1 MQHAAGKFF
10 RKIGQAI
17 IPDGEKIAQP
27 NMQDKKTPSRVKE
40 MLAVPKKEKKE
51 KVNPPAENGAPT
63 VLAPPQPSVFEE
75 AAPDVIAPPDFGS
88 AAQTIAPPSGKVQ
101 KESVKSKKPAQK
113 NETKKEKKLPDKTE
127 LNKSAA
133 QYVSALKE
141 KVKSVPAVQK
151 VAGLFANRQGFDKTP
166 AAQKPAPKVKS
177 TKNKSAG
184 KTASAGTV
192 PKYPGDIFDP
202 LDDLAPPA
210 APFVPSGMP
219 DLPDLSPIAPPQ
231 KHESPEPVDTDADTS
246 AEAKKTPRPKV
257 HKKTHDAKK
266 APAKTEEKNTA
277 QDQPKKQA
285 AKAVKVPVQ
294 PKKENVFAKQRSRAK
309 EKADA
314 RRAREARLQALEH
327 RLHRDGAQAMPRAER
342 PLTAEEEAAIKAS
355 KAAARVVRIVL
366 IVLSCLAVV
375 AAIGLI
381 AGFSLTISSEA
392 KRSSAFA
399 SNSATVCAQY
409 LTEYG
414 EGEYTDSSEDTY
426 DLYSLQGFFG
436 ARRIDFDGDGYEE
449 LLLLYNNEG
458 KYYGDIWGLNQEET
472 FTKLYTVPFCV
483 NEETGETWIVLYKTG
498 SKYYLGTQSGSME
511 SDITFYRLKG
521 DTFTEVNGKAT
532 YNDEKDTYR
541 RLARNITTRLE
552 FLKVTML
559 TQRQAESMLS
569 DLQEMIDSFGSTSAS
584 AQSDLTD
591 AQRRAQAYLNV
602 VDELSAKYGAG
613 AIDED
618 GTCLHGLAVVRLVD
632 FDGDGTEELLVTYER
647 EITEVDDSSDE
658 YSTYSTSHYVM
669 EVYRCSG
676 SAATLIF
683 TNETL
688 VTPSFDEDA
697 RLLMLQAS
705 GEETRIC
712 TVTRDV
718 DSSSSGR
725 YTARVYQMGDDT
737 FNLLYSAEVEDTYG
751 TKRYTIDGERV
762 DADQFSENGM
772 TVPYFY
778 KNDDTPDDTYTVLY
792 LTAGEDNADDIRK
805 TLNDTKST
813 VEDLRAELD

>member
-1 MQHAAGKFF
+1 MF
-10 RKIGQAI
+10 
-17 IPDGEKIAQP
+17 GE
-27 NMQDKKTPSRVKE
+27 S
-40 MLAVPKKEKKE
+40 L
-51 KVNPPAENGAPT
+51 
-63 VLAPPQPSVFEE
+63 
-75 AAPDVIAPPDFGS
+75 PDVIAPPDFSGVS
-88 AAQTIAPPSGKVQ
+88 KTIAPPSGKTH
-101 KESVKSKKPAQK
+101 KESEKSEKPAQK
-113 NETKKEKKLPDKTE
+113 AEKKTVKMPLGKIDLGKVD
-127 LNKSAA
+127 LGKSVA

-141 KVKSVPAVQK
+141 KVQSVPAVEK
-151 VAGLFANRQGFDKTP
+151 VAGLFANRHSSGKTP
-166 AAQKPAPKVKS
+166 AAQNQAPKARS
-177 TKNKSAG
+177 TKNKPTG
-184 KTASAGTV
+184 KAASAGTV
-192 PKYPGDIFDP
+192 PKYPGGIFDP

-210 APFVPSGMP
+210 APFAPSGVP
-219 DLPDLSPIAPPQ
+219 DLPDLPPIAPPQ
-231 KHESPEPVDTDADTS
+231 KLEPSAPADTATPAA
-246 AEAKKTPRPKV
+246 AETKKTLHPKV
-257 HKKTHDAKK
+257 HKKLRDTQKPPVK
-266 APAKTEEKNTA
+266 AQAKNTA
-277 QDQPKKQA
+277 QKQPEKQA
-285 AKAVKVPVQ
+285 AKAVKVPAQ
-294 PKKENVFAKQRSRAK
+294 PKKENMLAQQRSRAK

-355 KAAARVVRIVL
+355 KAAARVGRIVL

-381 AGFSLTISSEA
+381 AGFSMTISSEA

-414 EGEYTDSSEDTY
+414 EGEFTDSSEETY
-426 DLYSLQGFFG
+426 DLYSMQGFFG
-436 ARRIDFDGDGYEE
+436 ARRIDFDGDGHEE

-458 KYYGDIWGLNQEET
+458 KYYGDIWGLNEADT
-472 FTKLYTVPFCV
+472 FAKLYTVPFCV

-521 DTFTEVNGKAT
+521 DTFTEATGKAT
-532 YNDEKDTYR
+532 YNDEKETYR
-541 RLARNITTRLE
+541 RLGRNITTRLE

-584 AQSDLTD
+584 AQSNLTE

-602 VDELSAKYGAG
+602 IDDLSAKYGGG
-613 AIDED
+613 AVDED

-632 FDGDGTEELLVTYER
+632 FNGDGADELLVAYER
-647 EITEVDDSSDE
+647 ETTEVDDSSDE

-669 EVYRCSG
+669 EVYQCSG

-697 RLLMLQAS
+697 RLLMLQTS
-705 GEETRIC
+705 GAETRIC

-718 DSSSSGR
+718 ESSSSGR
-725 YTARVYQMGDDT
+725 YTARIYQMGDDT
-737 FNLLYSAEVEDTYG
+737 FDLLYSAEVEDTYG
-751 TKRYTIDGERV
+751 TKRYSIDGERV

-792 LTAGEDNADDIRK
+792 LAAGKDNADDIRK
-805 TLNDTKST
+805 TLNDTNST